1 MRRAP
6 FTLAAIV
13 ALGLAVAARPGA
25 AAGAG
30 AVSLDVPAV
39 VTAGQSVEL
48 RWSLLPADAEELEI
62 VLSLDGGRTYPVRV
76 SPELDAREG
85 GYRWRVPDLPAA
97 HARLMLRMGGEGG
110 ERVGALSRGFR
121 IEHAEGVPRPGP
133 GFLDGHFW
141 TGFDPLEGAARAGIA
156 QDAPCFGA
164 LADEAA
170 CTPPEPALR
179 SAPPE
184 PVRAPV
190 VRAAAAVA
198 PQGRFAGFA
207 PREVP
212 LRL

>member
-6 FTLAAIV
+6 FPLAAMI
-13 ALGLAVAARPGA
+13 ALALTVAAHRE
-25 AAGAG
+25 AAGG
-30 AVSLDVPAV
+30 SGVVSLDVPAV

-48 RWSLLPADAEELEI
+48 RWSALPADAEELEI
-62 VLSLDGGRTYPVRV
+62 VLSLDGGRSYHVRV

-97 HARLMLRMGGEGG
+97 RARLMLRMGGEAG
-110 ERVGALSRGFR
+110 ERVGALSREFR

-133 GFLDGHFW
+133 GFHEGHFW
-141 TGFDPLEGAARAGIA
+141 TGLDPLEGSARAGIA
-156 QDAPCFGA
+156 QGAPRFEA
-164 LADEAA
+164 LVDEVA
-170 CTPPEPALR
+170 CTPPEPVLR
-179 SAPPE
+179 SAPPDL
-184 PVRAPV
+184 RCAPV

-198 PQGRFAGFA
+198 PQDRCAGFA